1 MSSLPPQLEVTLSK
15 FLNWDP
21 QMFSNGRHW
30 REVHFPYDECMT
42 NNILYLP
49 VAVVMLKDPKLRTN
63 NFVLWAE
70 LKDAWFHFF
79 FNEGYN
85 MRYLTKD
92 AVDYA
97 IMMMAEDYSH
107 EMNRWLKDCHRY
119 FNPQAS
125 NLQSLRNMRE
135 RMAGDGPTWWR
146 ENMGTYDHGNL
157 VYALPEDLVESE
169 ED

>member
-1 MSSLPPQLEVTLSK
+1 
-15 FLNWDP
+15 
-21 QMFSNGRHW
+21 MFSNGRHW
-30 REVHFPYDECMT
+30 REVSFPYDECMT
-42 NNILYLP
+42 NNILHLS
-49 VAVVMLKDPKLRTN
+49 VAVVMLKDPKLQTN

-79 FNEGYN
+79 LNERYN

-107 EMNRWLKDCHRY
+107 EMNRWLKDCPRY

-135 RMAGDGPTWWR
+135 RMAGDGPTWW
-146 ENMGTYDHGNL
+146 
-157 VYALPEDLVESE
+157 
-169 ED
+169 